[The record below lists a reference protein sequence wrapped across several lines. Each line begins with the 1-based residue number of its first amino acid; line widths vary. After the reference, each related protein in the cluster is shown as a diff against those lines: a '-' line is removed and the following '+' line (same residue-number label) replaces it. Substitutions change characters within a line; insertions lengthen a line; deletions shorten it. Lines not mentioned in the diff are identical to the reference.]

1 MASLVSKTETI
12 SMKSKKLAGGEGEEE
27 GEGEGEEVEI
37 NQNKPVTSHLYLKPA
52 HSSQSLDKEEVLR
65 RIRQRKRVN
74 MVRTALQSV
83 LRLPSSSPSKPNKV
97 SVPQRRWVDDA
108 FAAL

>member
-12 SMKSKKLAGGEGEEE
+12 SMKSNKLAEEE
-27 GEGEGEEVEI
+27 EEAEGEGEEVEI
-37 NQNKPVTSHLYLKPA
+37 TQNKPVTSHLYLKPA
-52 HSSQSLDKEEVLR
+52 HSSQSLDKEEVLQ

-74 MVRTALQSV
+74 MVRNALQSV
-83 LRLPSSSPSKPNKV
+83 LRLSSSSPSKPNKV